1 MNCQDYMKIAL
12 KQAEKAFAKDEV
24 PVGAVVVDPV
34 SGVVVAKAGNCGEH
48 GKEAFAHAEIEVMRK
63 ACKKLNTNRLYGME
77 LYVTL
82 EPCTMCA
89 AAISMMRI
97 AKVYFGAEDKKGGA
111 IVNGVRFFDAK
122 TCHHRPKVESG
133 ILEEGCSRILKVFFK
148 SKRQKTV
155 ENSDKSVVQN

>member
-24 PVGAVVVDPV
+24 PVGAAVVDPS
-34 SGVVVAKAGNCGEH
+34 SGALVAKAGNCGEH
-48 GKEAFAHAEIEVMRK
+48 GKEAFAHAEIEAMRK
-63 ACKKLNTNRLYGME
+63 ACKKLKINRLYGME

-97 AKVYFGAEDKKGGA
+97 AKVYFGAKDEKGGA
-111 IVNGVRFFDAK
+111 VVNGVRFFEAE
-122 TCHHRPKVESG
+122 TCHHRPQVEGG
-133 ILEEGCSRILKVFFK
+133 ILEEECSLILKRFFK
-148 SKRQKTV
+148 AKRQK
-155 ENSDKSVVQN
+155 NCRKC

>member
-12 KQAEKAFAKDEV
+12 KQAEKAFIKDEV
-24 PVGAVVVDPV
+24 PVGAVIVDPI
-34 SGVVVAKAGNCGEH
+34 SGEVVAKAGNCGEH

-97 AKVYFGAEDKKGGA
+97 AKVYFGAKDEKGGA
-111 IVNGVRFFDAK
+111 IVSGVRFYEQA
-122 TCHHRPKVESG
+122 TCHHRPQVEGG
-133 ILEEGCSRILKVFFK
+133 ILEKDCSKILKDFFK
-148 SKRQKTV
+148 AKRCR
-155 ENSDKSVVQN
+155 KSE

>member
-12 KQAEKAFAKDEV
+12 QQAGKAFGNDEV
-24 PVGAVVVDPV
+24 PVGAVVVDPKD
-34 SGVVVAKAGNCGEH
+34 GTIVAKAGNCGEH

-63 ACKKLNTNRLYGME
+63 ACRKLKTNRLYGLE

-97 AKVYFGAEDKKGGA
+97 AKIYFGAKDEKGGA
-111 IVNGVRFFDAK
+111 IVSGVRFFESK
-122 TCHHRPKVESG
+122 TCHHRPKVEGG
-133 ILEEGCSRILKVFFK
+133 ILENECSKILKDFFK
-148 SKRQKTV
+148 EKRHK
-155 ENSDKSVVQN
+155 KL